1 MKKNFKYK
9 KQSIKIG
16 DFVEIIAGNEK
27 TKQGKVK
34 AVLKKDQKIIVEGIN
49 TRFRHI
55 KPQRQGETGKI
66 KQFEAPIHI
75 SNVKKITN

>member
-34 AVLKKDQKIIVEGIN
+34 AVLKKRPKDYC
-49 TRFRHI
+49 
-55 KPQRQGETGKI
+55 
-66 KQFEAPIHI
+66 
-75 SNVKKITN
+75 